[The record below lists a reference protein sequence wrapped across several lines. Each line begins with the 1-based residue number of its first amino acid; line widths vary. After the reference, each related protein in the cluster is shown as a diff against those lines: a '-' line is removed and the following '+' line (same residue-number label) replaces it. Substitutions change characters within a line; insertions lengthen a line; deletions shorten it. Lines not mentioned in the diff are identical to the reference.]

1 MIAIYGNYLIPNSL
15 TNLVTNNA
23 TAILLLNN
31 EFIADTTLLGFE
43 LYAAKSGILS
53 IQVKFEI
60 LICLNYKKTII
71 K

>member
-1 MIAIYGNYLIPNSL
+1 MIAIYGNYSIPKSL

-53 IQVKFEI
+53 IQVKIEI
-60 LICLNYKKTII
+60 LIIQK
-71 K
+71 